1 MKMDPYLIPYIE
13 VNANCIQDLNIR
25 TETIKLGENKG
36 VNLYDLGLG
45 SRFLDTTPDTSMAR

>member
-1 MKMDPYLIPYIE
+1 MDPYLIPYIE